1 MPVGG
6 GCSGCLEA
14 GSGWVGPPL
23 PGQGA
28 YRVQKVQSFAGI
40 GEGDARLKCL
50 KLSSGAPGKTKSN
63 SLLDRSES
71 RDRKHRSHSPPTE
84 GSPPLLKVKTMM

>member
-1 MPVGG
+1 MPVGS

-40 GEGDARLKCL
+40 GEGDARRKCL
-50 KLSSGAPGKTKSN
+50 KLNTCSVLGTPDKREVDGSNPSRPTKE
-63 SLLDRSES
+63 L
-71 RDRKHRSHSPPTE
+71 
-84 GSPPLLKVKTMM
+84 PLNTIVTS